1 MSTSSFLPPG
11 AAAANGSA
19 DPFTTA
25 PPHTHPAPL
34 RYSAF
39 DNDDFSAY
47 STNSPSSARRAL
59 EAHLK
64 DTERR
69 IQDASRLGTTLLQQ
83 RKDLVSRIKDVEQI
97 QAENEVPVEL
107 RDKLMA
113 LEREYHEV
121 GKESARAFLPKSRIT
136 SDSAQEPSE
145 KSSVLTAQGRESPTK
160 QSVPSRRQRNQPSN
174 RVHDIEFATE
184 ISTSLI
190 AQVRQLQAALAEK
203 DNALKE
209 NAVSR
214 AQLEKETM
222 GLVSRIKHLDESE
235 QKYKDE
241 NWNLEMRLQ
250 ELEASYKQSSDK
262 ELRLAQ
268 SIKSIQVESA
278 AKERELDELK
288 HAHEKLLDDQTMARK
303 VSEADMHGLRRDLA
317 HHETDKQKLH
327 GRIHELTAQN
337 TELAKAVGYR
347 WNQSTKESDTDFV
360 SAEEG
365 QNSDDQGGDHSDPS
379 SPIKGTP
386 ARHGMLESETLK
398 SSLNHAHRMIQN
410 LKNNIHREKTEK
422 IELKRMLQDARDEL
436 ETRRDHGSATANMAK
451 KRRELESLRTKNRSK
466 PDKIGAIRGSTTEI
480 VDEQQDWEDDEDQR
494 TPSKSTAFG
503 VAAGSTGIA
512 TSAPH
517 TGRSYTTGTDTET
530 DAFETA
536 DERNTTTESEAFAT
550 GAEDFDEDSE
560 GDMTETEAGPVRING
575 ARVPSGISTKRGDR
589 RSFTSTASV
598 SADEEV
604 DAIKTP
610 IQSQQPKYKVR
621 LNRGSRR
628 MGRANDNDSESPV
641 THSPASSFGTP
652 QPTQGMQ
659 SLEDELGDFD
669 DDDSIEGT
677 PSSIHS
683 RDDQDGFF
691 RSSLSAKQ
699 DFDDEP
705 TTPSRRSI
713 ASAKTPTSV
722 SSVYANTV
730 LKDSPNSMNDSL
742 QEDDVDS
749 TVLVH
754 PVESVVFSPA
764 TSAVSKPAM
773 VDAGIMTEPWQPTP
787 EKSRLLERT
796 EGIVGGALA
805 GLGLGGLLGSN
816 KSDEPSLA
824 AKEFEQTTAEP
835 LTEADISSMPAPITS
850 SVTEPTLDAQVAF
863 EHTGIA
869 EKESAAGIVSR
880 ELPQTQY
887 SEPIVADAKPLPT
900 PPVLLAISRIMV
912 QDIEPESELEDVS
925 VPRLPRRS
933 SKRVDPVTLA
943 AGVPFGT
950 TGIIH
955 ESYDSETSRPGT
967 AKSVREV
974 PQASVQSDDLAPA
987 VGHESVKL
995 VDDEKAT
1002 QPAAVRYAMV
1012 DEASQTVVSSQ
1023 EIDKLLD
1030 SNVPIVLAPPTSSMQ
1045 DAGTSPIAPPK
1056 TVNFGPAAGL
1066 ATVAAAGAVAATAVA
1081 ASAVR
1086 RPTSAGSTRSRTSVI
1101 QPPLPADHTEKI
1113 AAAAS
1118 QQPSAI
1124 TAPVATIGSMG
1135 PPSMPASAYKT
1146 ARPRTPGSQAAERGA
1161 SRDGTTPRPGRG
1173 KVTIGTATQGPSPS
1187 IRTHRDSVSSFASEL
1202 DDRFNIARDGLYPTN
1217 VESATDPRMI
1227 QAITQT
1233 MIGEYLWKYTRKAG
1247 RSETSNTRHRRFFWV
1262 HPYTRTLY
1270 WSENDPSTA
1279 GRNMLKAKSVAI
1291 DAVRVI
1297 SDDHVYPPGLHR
1309 KSLVVVT
1316 PGREIVFT
1324 APSSQRHETWFNAL
1338 SYLLLKTEQDEQEAA
1353 ERALAAAEEEDL
1365 EDSRAGFGRTVR
1377 RSLNRATRSL
1387 SRHSQGTTNRRA
1399 SFTSHTSRATR
1410 TSSPQRTEALTNLVN
1425 RRSVAAQP
1433 SQQQRPKDSL
1443 TLPTQPTLSS
1453 SANVRRDVSSGSV
1466 SGRFSSLA
1474 SRFQP
1479 SARGRASVERG
1490 GNASAMSGSYH
1501 EGNGVGESAED
1512 IRTQLEHQERNAD
1525 MLENVR
1531 ACCDGKFL

>member
-1 MSTSSFLPPG
+1 
-11 AAAANGSA
+11 
-19 DPFTTA
+19 
-25 PPHTHPAPL
+25 
-34 RYSAF
+34 
-39 DNDDFSAY
+39 
-47 STNSPSSARRAL
+47 
-59 EAHLK
+59 
-64 DTERR
+64 
-69 IQDASRLGTTLLQQ
+69 LGTTLLQQ
-83 RKDLVSRIKDVEQI
+83 RKELVSRIKDVEQI
-97 QAENEVPVEL
+97 QAENEVPTEL
-107 RDKLMA
+107 REKLMA
-113 LEREYHEV
+113 LEREYNEV

-136 SDSAQEPSE
+136 SDSALDPSE

-160 QSVPSRRQRNQPSN
+160 QSVPSRRQRNQPTN

-203 DNALKE
+203 DNALKD

-288 HAHEKLLDDQTMARK
+288 LAHDKLVDDQTMARK

-327 GRIHELTAQN
+327 SRISELTAQN

-365 QNSDDQGGDHSDPS
+365 QNSDDQAGDHSDPS

-436 ETRRDHGSATANMAK
+436 EAKRDHGSATANMAK

-480 VDEQQDWEDDEDQR
+480 VDEHQDWEDDEDQR

-503 VAAGSTGIA
+503 VAAGSAAIA

-517 TGRSYTTGTDTET
+517 LGRSYATGTDTET

-560 GDMTETEAGPVRING
+560 GDMTETEAGPARVNG
-575 ARVPSGISTKRGDR
+575 ARVVSGISTKRGDR

-628 MGRANDNDSESPV
+628 LGRANENGSESPV

-677 PSSIHS
+677 PSSLHS

-699 DFDDEP
+699 DLGDEP

-722 SSVYANTV
+722 KSAYDTTV
-730 LKDSPNSMNDSL
+730 IKDSPIGID
-742 QEDDVDS
+742 DDVDS
-749 TVLVH
+749 TVLIH

-764 TSAVSKPAM
+764 SPVVAKPAM

-787 EKSRLLERT
+787 EKPRLLERT

-805 GLGLGGLLGSN
+805 GLGLGGLLGSKKN
-816 KSDEPSLA
+816 DEKPPA
-824 AKEFEQTTAEP
+824 AKDLEQTTTVSLPKAE
-835 LTEADISSMPAPITS
+835 ISSVPASITT
-850 SVTEPTLDAQVAF
+850 SVTEVTPDAQVPKSTAGLP
-863 EHTGIA
+863 ENT
-869 EKESAAGIVSR
+869 SAASIASP
-880 ELPQTQY
+880 ELPQTQIA
-887 SEPIVADAKPLPT
+887 EPIVAEVKPLPT
-900 PPVLLAISRIMV
+900 PPALLTISSIMV
-912 QDIEPESELEDVS
+912 QDIEPELEVEDVS
-925 VPRLPRRS
+925 VPLLPRRS

-955 ESYDSETSRPGT
+955 ENHDGETSRPGSE
-967 AKSVREV
+967 KSARQV
-974 PQASVQSDDLAPA
+974 ANTSVESSGSTPAALAAPNTA
-987 VGHESVKL
+987 VGQVSADV
-995 VDDEKAT
+995 VSDEKAT
-1002 QPAAVRYAMV
+1002 HLASVQNTMV
-1012 DEASQTVVSSQ
+1012 DEASQTDVSSQ

-1030 SNVPIVLAPPTSSMQ
+1030 SKVPAVLAPPVASMQ
-1045 DAGTSPIAPPK
+1045 DAGNSPIAAPK
-1056 TVNFGPAAGL
+1056 TINFGPAAGL
-1066 ATVAAAGAVAATAVA
+1066 ASAAAAGAVAATAA
-1081 ASAVR
+1081 AGPAVR

-1118 QQPSAI
+1118 QQPSA
-1124 TAPVATIGSMG
+1124 TPAPVATIGSMG

-1202 DDRFNIARDGLYPTN
+1202 DDRFNIARDGLYPTSL
-1217 VESATDPRMI
+1217 EPSTDPRMI

-1338 SYLLLKTEQDEQEAA
+1338 SYLLLKTEQEEQEAA
-1353 ERALAAAEEEDL
+1353 ERALLAAEEEDL

-1377 RSLNRATRSL
+1377 RSLGRATRSL
-1387 SRHSQGTTNRRA
+1387 SRHSQGTNNRRA

-1410 TSSPQRTEALTNLVN
+1410 TSSPQRTEAMANLVN
-1425 RRSVAAQP
+1425 RRSVAAPP

-1443 TLPTQPTLSS
+1443 TLPTQPTLSNS
-1453 SANVRRDVSSGSV
+1453 STARRDVSSGSV

-1490 GNASAMSGSYH
+1490 NASAMSGSYH
-1501 EGNGVGESAED
+1501 EGHTVGESAED
-1512 IRTQLEHQERNAD
+1512 IRTQLEQQERHAD

-1531 ACCDGKFL
+1531 ACCDGKF

>member
-1 MSTSSFLPPG
+1 
-11 AAAANGSA
+11 
-19 DPFTTA
+19 
-25 PPHTHPAPL
+25 
-34 RYSAF
+34 
-39 DNDDFSAY
+39 
-47 STNSPSSARRAL
+47 
-59 EAHLK
+59 
-64 DTERR
+64 
-69 IQDASRLGTTLLQQ
+69 LQQ

-97 QAENEVPVEL
+97 QAENEVPAEL
-107 RDKLMA
+107 REKLMA
-113 LEREYHEV
+113 LEREYNEV

-136 SDSAQEPSE
+136 SDSAMDPSE
-145 KSSVLTAQGRESPTK
+145 KSAILTAQGRESPTK
-160 QSVPSRRQRNQPSN
+160 QTVPSRRQRNQPSN

-250 ELEASYKQSSDK
+250 ELEANYKQSSEK

-268 SIKSIQVESA
+268 SIKTIQVESA

-288 HAHEKLLDDQTMARK
+288 LAHDKLVDDQTMARK

-327 GRIHELTAQN
+327 NRIHELTTQN

-365 QNSDDQGGDHSDPS
+365 QNSDDQAGDHSDPS

-503 VAAGSTGIA
+503 AAAGSAAIA
-512 TSAPH
+512 TGAPH
-517 TGRSYTTGTDTET
+517 LGRSYTTGTDTET

-550 GAEDFDEDSE
+550 GAEDFDDDSE
-560 GDMTETEAGPVRING
+560 GDMTETEAGPARING
-575 ARVPSGISTKRGDR
+575 ARVTSGISTKRGDR

-610 IQSQQPKYKVR
+610 IQTQQPKYKVR

-628 MGRANDNDSESPV
+628 LGRANDNASESPV
-641 THSPASSFGTP
+641 GHSPASSFGTP

-669 DDDSIEGT
+669 DDESVEGT

-683 RDDQDGFF
+683 RDDQDESF

-699 DFDDEP
+699 DSDSAP

-713 ASAKTPTSV
+713 ASTKTPTSIK
-722 SSVYANTV
+722 SAYDTTV
-730 LKDSPNSMNDSL
+730 MKDSPNVMDDSL

-754 PVESVVFSPA
+754 PVESVVFSPVP
-764 TSAVSKPAM
+764 SAVSKPAM
-773 VDAGIMTEPWQPTP
+773 VDAGIMTEPWQPTL
-787 EKSRLLERT
+787 EKPKVSERA

-805 GLGLGGLLGSN
+805 GLGLGGLLGSKRN
-816 KSDEPSLA
+816 QEKPSPEKDLD
-824 AKEFEQTTAEP
+824 QTTAAP
-835 LTEADISSMPAPITS
+835 LSGGDIASMPAPITS
-850 SVTEPTLDAQVAF
+850 SVTESIPAAQSANSSA
-863 EHTGIA
+863 GIA
-869 EKESAAGIVSR
+869 SR
-880 ELPQTQY
+880 ELPQTKTTQ
-887 SEPIVADAKPLPT
+887 PIDAEAKPVPIST
-900 PPVLLAISRIMV
+900 PLLTISSIMV
-912 QDIEPESELEDVS
+912 QDIEPEAEAEEVYA
-925 VPRLPRRS
+925 PRLPRRS

-955 ESYDSETSRPGT
+955 EGFDDETSPPGIAT
-967 AKSVREV
+967 SVHEV
-974 PQASVQSDDLAPA
+974 PQVSLKSGDLAPA
-987 VGHESVKL
+987 
-995 VDDEKAT
+995 
-1002 QPAAVRYAMV
+1002 AAEGGSLQHAMV

-1030 SNVPIVLAPPTSSMQ
+1030 SKAPAVLAPPAASMR

-1056 TVNFGPAAGL
+1056 TVNFGPGASLASAAAVGAL
-1066 ATVAAAGAVAATAVA
+1066 AATGAAAAAAAG
-1081 ASAVR
+1081 SAVR
-1086 RPTSAGSTRSRTSVI
+1086 RPTSAGSARSRTSVI

-1118 QQPSAI
+1118 QQPLATSA
-1124 TAPVATIGSMG
+1124 PATTNGSMG

-1173 KVTIGTATQGPSPS
+1173 KVTIGTTTQGPSPS

-1202 DDRFNIARDGLYPTN
+1202 DDRFNIGRDGLYPTSL
-1217 VESATDPRMI
+1217 EPSTDPRMI

-1297 SDDHVYPPGLHR
+1297 TDDNVYPPGLHR

-1324 APSSQRHETWFNAL
+1324 APSSQRHETWYNAL
-1338 SYLLLKTEQDEQEAA
+1338 SYLLLKTEQEEQEAA
-1353 ERALAAAEEEDL
+1353 ERELLAAEEEDL
-1365 EDSRAGFGRTVR
+1365 EDSRAGVGRSVR

-1387 SRHSQGTTNRRA
+1387 SRHSQGTHNRRA

-1410 TSSPQRTEALTNLVN
+1410 TSSPQRNEAVTNLVN

-1433 SQQQRPKDSL
+1433 SQQQRPKDSP
-1443 TLPTQPTLSS
+1443 TLPTQPILSNS
-1453 SANVRRDVSSGSV
+1453 VNGRRDVSSGSV
-1466 SGRFSSLA
+1466 GGRFSSLA
-1474 SRFQP
+1474 GRFQS

-1490 GNASAMSGSYH
+1490 GTTSAMSGSYH
-1501 EGNGVGESAED
+1501 EGHNVGESAED

-1531 ACCDGKFL
+1531 ACCDGKF